1 MMQQLATQ
9 RSQIAAFPETLPESA
24 AKRDPAQ
31 TSESVLPV
39 SPDQPVT
46 AKSAKSAP
54 AKDSFAEVL
63 NRQRGDEQ
71 AAEAKSIAAKESNSA
86 SESEELA
93 ARSSAQQGKQ
103 EASETNSTVRTDSEQ
118 SGASADEPSGEPV
131 GEPVGKTDGESSDKL
146 ASDSESDA
154 NATSGKMASSAE
166 EQIETNERQV
176 SAAQTA
182 QQRIDNIAAAEEDIA
197 DIAMLLGGNATLT
210 ADGEPD
216 YLAMV
221 DAVRALQDKLIPAS
235 EKLAPTKEPL
245 SSEDIISM
253 LPTDMGKPIE
263 GDVLTKLQDWLNSL
277 LPGELPGDIQ
287 ASPLQQMRGA
297 EQVLSDLMALV
308 KQVKAG
314 AASEEAGTENSIST
328 SDSSLLAA
336 VENVTAESADKA
348 AEDAQLSEENLVAL
362 AMALLQ
368 GLPGER
374 QNAKNETNP
383 AAEDGEQA
391 LLPELAAA
399 NVQLAEEPIEVAES
413 TDEALSNQAA
423 LLVSLM
429 RLAQQNTESAKT
441 ETPINADKVPV
452 KVTDLDAL
460 TSMLSESNDKTLQ
473 ELAQVMSDSASKANP
488 ALTDTQL
495 SQMRSQLTS
504 GLEEMRT
511 QLKQGHQPG
520 IDLAALVQQTVQ
532 DVAPQSSQNI
542 VMPVMQDVQQLT
554 QLASMA
560 GMSPGQEQQLS
571 ELVTVARDVLV
582 HETRQQH
589 GDTLKSIQQQTAF
602 DKPVNVQQTQGQQQ
616 IAEKIR
622 WMVNGRQSMAE
633 IRLDPPEMGSM
644 QIRLNVSGDSAS
656 VSFVVQSQQA
666 KEALNEAMPRL
677 RDMFSEQG
685 LDLGESFVSQ
695 QNSGEAG
702 DGEFADQQGGGF
714 GESAEDETKSQ
725 ETHVVRPANGLID
738 DYV

>member
-39 SPDQPVT
+39 SPDQSAA
-46 AKSAKSAP
+46 AKSGRSVP

-71 AAEAKSIAAKESNSA
+71 AAEAKSKAAEESKSA
-86 SESEELA
+86 SENEELA
-93 ARSSAQQGKQ
+93 ARSSAQQSKK
-103 EASETNSTVRTDSEQ
+103 EASDTNSTAKTE
-118 SGASADEPSGEPV
+118 SGEST
-131 GEPVGKTDGESSDKL
+131 GDQASTTDKL
-146 ASDSESDA
+146 AGDSESDA
-154 NATSGKMASSAE
+154 KATSGKMPGGAE
-166 EQIETNERQV
+166 EQLETNERQV

-182 QQRIDNIAAAEEDIA
+182 QERIDNIAAAEEDIA
-197 DIAMLLGGNATLT
+197 DIATLLGGNANPT

-216 YLAMV
+216 YLALV
-221 DAVRALQDKLIPAS
+221 DAVRALQDKLTPAGD
-235 EKLAPTKEPL
+235 KTATPNEPL

-253 LPTDMGKPIE
+253 FPTDMGKPIE

-297 EQVLSDLMALV
+297 EQVLSDLLALV

-314 AASEEAGTENSIST
+314 AASEEAGTENSVST
-328 SDSSLLAA
+328 SDNALLAA
-336 VENVTAESADKA
+336 VENMTAESADKA
-348 AEDAQLSEENLVAL
+348 AEDAQLSEENLLAL

-374 QNAKNETNP
+374 QNAKNDTKP
-383 AAEDGEQA
+383 AAEDGEQE

-429 RLAQQNTESAKT
+429 RQAQQNAETAKT
-441 ETPINADKVPV
+441 ETTVNADKAPV

-460 TSMLSESNDKTLQ
+460 TSILSESNDKTLQ
-473 ELAQVMSDSASKANP
+473 ELALVMTDSASKANP

-495 SQMRSQLTS
+495 SQMRSQLTT
-504 GLEEMRT
+504 GLEEMRA
-511 QLKQGHQPG
+511 QLKQGHQPA

-532 DVAPQSSQNI
+532 DVAPENGQNI
-542 VMPVMQDVQQLT
+542 VLPVMQDVQQLT

-560 GMSPGQEQQLS
+560 GMSQGQEQQLG
-571 ELVTVARDVLV
+571 ELITVARDVLV

-589 GDTLKSIQQQTAF
+589 GDTLKSMQQQSVF

-702 DGEFADQQGGGF
+702 DGEFADQQGGF

>member
-39 SPDQPVT
+39 SSDQPVT
-46 AKSAKSAP
+46 AKSGKSAP
-54 AKDSFAEVL
+54 AKDSFAELL

-71 AAEAKSIAAKESNSA
+71 AAEAKSKAAEESKSA
-86 SESEELA
+86 SENEEIA
-93 ARSSAQQGKQ
+93 ASSSARQSNKETAEANSTAKTESGESTDDQ
-103 EASETNSTVRTDSEQ
+103 ASETT
-118 SGASADEPSGEPV
+118 
-131 GEPVGKTDGESSDKL
+131 DKL
-146 ASDSESDA
+146 ADDSA
-154 NATSGKMASSAE
+154 NNPKATSGKMPSGAE
-166 EQIETNERQV
+166 QQTEADERQV

-182 QQRIDNIAAAEEDIA
+182 QERIDNIAAAEEDIA
-197 DIAMLLGGNATLT
+197 DIAMLLGGNTAHT

-216 YLAMV
+216 YLALV
-221 DAVRALQDKLIPAS
+221 DAVRALQDKLTPAS
-235 EKLAPTKEPL
+235 DKPASINEPL
-245 SSEDIISM
+245 SNEDIISM
-253 LPTDMGKPIE
+253 LPTDMGQPIK

-277 LPGELPGDIQ
+277 LPGELPEDIQ

-297 EQVLSDLMALV
+297 EQVLSDLLALV
-308 KQVKAG
+308 KQVKAS
-314 AASEEAGTENSIST
+314 AESEEAGTGNSKFT
-328 SDSSLLAA
+328 SDPALLSA
-336 VENVTAESADKA
+336 VENMTAESADKV
-348 AEDAQLSEENLVAL
+348 AEEAQLSEENLLAL

-368 GLPGER
+368 GLPNER
-374 QNAKNETNP
+374 QNANNDTKP
-383 AAEDGEQA
+383 AAEEGEQA

-399 NVQLAEEPIEVAES
+399 NVQLAEEPIVVAE
-413 TDEALSNQAA
+413 TADEALINQAA

-429 RLAQQNTESAKT
+429 RQAQQNAEAPKT
-441 ETPINADKVPV
+441 ETITETNVNADKAQA
-452 KVTDLDAL
+452 KLTDLDAL
-460 TSMLSESNDKTLQ
+460 TSILSDSNDKTLQ
-473 ELAQVMSDSASKANP
+473 ELAQVMTDSASKANP

-532 DVAPQSSQNI
+532 DVAPENAQNI
-542 VMPVMQDVQQLT
+542 ALPVMQDVQQLT

-560 GMSPGQEQQLS
+560 GMSQGQEQQLG
-571 ELVTVARDVLV
+571 ELITVARDVLV

-589 GDTLKSIQQQTAF
+589 GDTLKSMQQQSVF

-714 GESAEDETKSQ
+714 GEAADEETKSQ

>member
-39 SPDQPVT
+39 SPDQSVT
-46 AKSAKSAP
+46 AKSGNSAP

-71 AAEAKSIAAKESNSA
+71 AAEAKSKAAEQSKSA
-86 SESEELA
+86 SENEELA
-93 ARSSAQQGKQ
+93 ASSSAQQSKKETS
-103 EASETNSTVRTDSEQ
+103 EANSTAKTE
-118 SGASADEPSGEPV
+118 SGESTGDPV
-131 GEPVGKTDGESSDKL
+131 GDPIGDQASKTTDEL
-146 ASDSESDA
+146 AGDSESDA
-154 NATSGKMASSAE
+154 KATSGKMPGGAE

-197 DIAMLLGGNATLT
+197 DIAMLLGGNATPT

-216 YLAMV
+216 YLALV

-297 EQVLSDLMALV
+297 EQVLSDLLALV

-314 AASEEAGTENSIST
+314 AASEEAGAENSVST
-328 SDSSLLAA
+328 SNPALLAA
-336 VENVTAESADKA
+336 VENMTAESADKA
-348 AEDAQLSEENLVAL
+348 AEDAQLSEENLLAL

-413 TDEALSNQAA
+413 TDEALINQAA

-429 RLAQQNTESAKT
+429 RQAQHNAETAKT
-441 ETPINADKVPV
+441 ETTVNADKAPV
-452 KVTDLDAL
+452 KVTDLDVL

-473 ELAQVMSDSASKANP
+473 ELALVMTDSARKANP

-495 SQMRSQLTS
+495 SQMRSQLTT
-504 GLEEMRT
+504 GLEEMRA
-511 QLKQGHQPG
+511 QLKQGHQPA

-532 DVAPQSSQNI
+532 DVAPENGQNI
-542 VMPVMQDVQQLT
+542 VLPVMQDVQQLT
-554 QLASMA
+554 QLASTA
-560 GMSPGQEQQLS
+560 GMSQRQEQQLG
-571 ELVTVARDVLV
+571 ELITVARDVLV

-589 GDTLKSIQQQTAF
+589 GDTLKSMQQQSVF

-714 GESAEDETKSQ
+714 GESAEDEPKSQ
-725 ETHVVRPANGLID
+725 ETHIVRPANGLID

>member
-31 TSESVLPV
+31 TRESVVPV
-39 SPDQPVT
+39 SPDPSAA
-46 AKSAKSAP
+46 AKSGKSAP
-54 AKDSFAEVL
+54 EKDSFAEVL

-71 AAEAKSIAAKESNSA
+71 TAEAKSKAAKESQSA
-86 SESEELA
+86 SENEALTAS
-93 ARSSAQQGKQ
+93 SSAQQSKK
-103 EASETNSTVRTDSEQ
+103 EASDTNSTAKTESE
-118 SGASADEPSGEPV
+118 PTGEPV
-131 GEPVGKTDGESSDKL
+131 GEASGDSTGKSTGKL
-146 ASDSESDA
+146 ADDSA
-154 NATSGKMASSAE
+154 NNAKETSGKMASGAE
-166 EQIETNERQV
+166 ELIKTNERQV
-176 SAAQTA
+176 SATQTA
-182 QQRIDNIAAAEEDIA
+182 QERIHNIAAAEEDIA
-197 DIAMLLGGNATLT
+197 DIAMLLGGNATRT
-210 ADGEPD
+210 ADGKPD
-216 YLAMV
+216 YLALV
-221 DAVRALQDKLIPAS
+221 DAVRALQDKLTPAGS
-235 EKLAPTKEPL
+235 NPATPNEPL

-253 LPTDMGKPIE
+253 LPTDMGQPIK

-277 LPGELPGDIQ
+277 LPGELPEDIQ

-374 QNAKNETNP
+374 QNANNDTNP
-383 AAEDGEQA
+383 AAEEGEQA
-391 LLPELAAA
+391 LLPELVAA
-399 NVQLAEEPIEVAES
+399 NVQLAEEPIAVAEA
-413 TDEALSNQAA
+413 TDEALINQAA

-429 RLAQQNTESAKT
+429 RQAQHNAETAKT
-441 ETPINADKVPV
+441 ETTVNADKAPV
-452 KVTDLDAL
+452 KLTDLDAL

-473 ELAQVMSDSASKANP
+473 ELAQVMTDSASKANP

-495 SQMRSQLTS
+495 SQMRSQLTT
-504 GLEEMRT
+504 GLEEMRA
-511 QLKQGHQPG
+511 QLKQGHQPA
-520 IDLAALVQQTVQ
+520 IDLAAL
-532 DVAPQSSQNI
+532 
-542 VMPVMQDVQQLT
+542 
-554 QLASMA
+554 
-560 GMSPGQEQQLS
+560 
-571 ELVTVARDVLV
+571 
-582 HETRQQH
+582 
-589 GDTLKSIQQQTAF
+589 
-602 DKPVNVQQTQGQQQ
+602 VQQTQGQQQ

-714 GESAEDETKSQ
+714 GESADEETKSQ

>member
-31 TSESVLPV
+31 TRESVVPV
-39 SPDQPVT
+39 SPDPSAA
-46 AKSAKSAP
+46 AKSGKSAP
-54 AKDSFAEVL
+54 EKDSFAEVL

-71 AAEAKSIAAKESNSA
+71 TAEAKSKAAKESQSA
-86 SESEELA
+86 SENEALTAS
-93 ARSSAQQGKQ
+93 SSAQQSKK
-103 EASETNSTVRTDSEQ
+103 EASDTNSTAKTESE
-118 SGASADEPSGEPV
+118 PTGEPV
-131 GEPVGKTDGESSDKL
+131 GEASGDSTGKSTGKL
-146 ASDSESDA
+146 ADDSA
-154 NATSGKMASSAE
+154 NNAKETSGKMASGAE
-166 EQIETNERQV
+166 ELIKTNERQV
-176 SAAQTA
+176 SATQTA
-182 QQRIDNIAAAEEDIA
+182 QERIHNIAAAEEDIA
-197 DIAMLLGGNATLT
+197 DIAMLLGGNATRT
-210 ADGEPD
+210 ADGKPD
-216 YLAMV
+216 YLALV
-221 DAVRALQDKLIPAS
+221 DAVRALQDKLTPAGS
-235 EKLAPTKEPL
+235 NPATPNEPL

-253 LPTDMGKPIE
+253 LPTDMGQPIK

-277 LPGELPGDIQ
+277 LPGELPEDIQ

-374 QNAKNETNP
+374 QNANNDTNP
-383 AAEDGEQA
+383 AAEEGEQA
-391 LLPELAAA
+391 LLPELVAA
-399 NVQLAEEPIEVAES
+399 NVQLAEEPIAVAEA
-413 TDEALSNQAA
+413 TDEALINQAA

-429 RLAQQNTESAKT
+429 RQAQHNAETAKT
-441 ETPINADKVPV
+441 ETTVNADKAPV
-452 KVTDLDAL
+452 KLTDLDAL

-473 ELAQVMSDSASKANP
+473 ELAQVMTDSASKANP

-495 SQMRSQLTS
+495 SQMRSQLTT
-504 GLEEMRT
+504 GLEEMRA
-511 QLKQGHQPG
+511 QLKQGHQPA

-532 DVAPQSSQNI
+532 DVAPENTQNI
-542 VMPVMQDVQQLT
+542 ALPVMQDVQQLS

-560 GMSPGQEQQLS
+560 GMSQGQEQQLG
-571 ELVTVARDVLV
+571 ELITVARDVLV

-589 GDTLKSIQQQTAF
+589 GDTLKSMQQQSVF

-714 GESAEDETKSQ
+714 GESADEETKSQ

>member
-39 SPDQPVT
+39 STDQSAA
-46 AKSAKSAP
+46 AKSGRSAP

-71 AAEAKSIAAKESNSA
+71 AAEAKSKAAEQSKSA
-86 SESEELA
+86 SENEELT
-93 ARSSAQQGKQ
+93 ARSSAQQSKK
-103 EASETNSTVRTDSEQ
+103 EASDTNST
-118 SGASADEPSGEPV
+118 A
-131 GEPVGKTDGESSDKL
+131 KTENGESTGDQASTTDKL
-146 ASDSESDA
+146 TGDSESDA
-154 NATSGKMASSAE
+154 TATSGKMPGGAE

-182 QQRIDNIAAAEEDIA
+182 QERIDNIAAAEEDIA
-197 DIAMLLGGNATLT
+197 DIAMLLGGNANPT

-216 YLAMV
+216 YLALV
-221 DAVRALQDKLIPAS
+221 DAVRALQDKLTPAGDKS
-235 EKLAPTKEPL
+235 ASINEPL

-277 LPGELPGDIQ
+277 LPGELPGGIQ

-297 EQVLSDLMALV
+297 EQVLSDLLALV

-314 AASEEAGTENSIST
+314 AASEEAGTENSVST
-328 SDSSLLAA
+328 SDSALLAA
-336 VENVTAESADKA
+336 VENMTAESADKA
-348 AEDAQLSEENLVAL
+348 AEDAQLSEENLLAL

-374 QNAKNETNP
+374 QNAKNDTKP
-383 AAEDGEQA
+383 AAEDGEQE

-429 RLAQQNTESAKT
+429 RQAQQNAETAKT
-441 ETPINADKVPV
+441 ETTVNADKAPV

-473 ELAQVMSDSASKANP
+473 ELALVMTDSASKANP

-495 SQMRSQLTS
+495 SQMRSQLTT
-504 GLEEMRT
+504 GLEEMRA
-511 QLKQGHQPG
+511 QLKQGHQPA

-532 DVAPQSSQNI
+532 DVAPENGQNI
-542 VMPVMQDVQQLT
+542 VVPVMQDVQQLT

-560 GMSPGQEQQLS
+560 GMSQGQEQQLG
-571 ELVTVARDVLV
+571 ELITVARDVLV

-589 GDTLKSIQQQTAF
+589 GDTLKSMQQQSVF
-602 DKPVNVQQTQGQQQ
+602 DKPVNVQQNQGQQQ

-702 DGEFADQQGGGF
+702 DGEFADQQGGF
-714 GESAEDETKSQ
+714 GESAEDDTKSQ

>member
-31 TSESVLPV
+31 TRESVVPV
-39 SPDQPVT
+39 SPDPSAA
-46 AKSAKSAP
+46 AKSGKSAP
-54 AKDSFAEVL
+54 EKDSFAEVL

-71 AAEAKSIAAKESNSA
+71 TAEAKSKAAKESQSA
-86 SESEELA
+86 SENEALTAS
-93 ARSSAQQGKQ
+93 SSAQQSKK
-103 EASETNSTVRTDSEQ
+103 EASDTNSTAKTESE
-118 SGASADEPSGEPV
+118 PTGEPV
-131 GEPVGKTDGESSDKL
+131 GEASGDSTGKSTGKL
-146 ASDSESDA
+146 ADDSA
-154 NATSGKMASSAE
+154 NNAKETSGKMASGAE
-166 EQIETNERQV
+166 ELIKTNERQV
-176 SAAQTA
+176 SATQTA
-182 QQRIDNIAAAEEDIA
+182 QERIHNIAAAEEDIA
-197 DIAMLLGGNATLT
+197 DIAMLLGGNATRT
-210 ADGEPD
+210 ADGKPD
-216 YLAMV
+216 YLALV
-221 DAVRALQDKLIPAS
+221 DAVRALQDKLTPAGS
-235 EKLAPTKEPL
+235 NPATPNEPL

-253 LPTDMGKPIE
+253 LPTDMGQPIK

-277 LPGELPGDIQ
+277 LPGELPEDIQ

-374 QNAKNETNP
+374 QNANNDTNP
-383 AAEDGEQA
+383 AAEEGEQA
-391 LLPELAAA
+391 LLPELVAA
-399 NVQLAEEPIEVAES
+399 NVQLAEEPIAVAEA
-413 TDEALSNQAA
+413 TDEALINQAA

-429 RLAQQNTESAKT
+429 RQAQHNAETAKT
-441 ETPINADKVPV
+441 ETTVNADKAPV
-452 KVTDLDAL
+452 KLTDLDAL

-473 ELAQVMSDSASKANP
+473 ELAQVMTDSASKANP

-495 SQMRSQLTS
+495 SQMRSQLTT
-504 GLEEMRT
+504 GLEEMRA
-511 QLKQGHQPG
+511 QLKQGHQPA

-532 DVAPQSSQNI
+532 DVAPENGQNI
-542 VMPVMQDVQQLT
+542 VLPVMQDVQQLT
-554 QLASMA
+554 QLASTA
-560 GMSPGQEQQLS
+560 GMSQRQEQQLG
-571 ELVTVARDVLV
+571 ELITVARDVLV

-589 GDTLKSIQQQTAF
+589 GDTLKSMQQQSVF

-714 GESAEDETKSQ
+714 GESADEETKSQ

>member
-39 SPDQPVT
+39 STDQSAA
-46 AKSAKSAP
+46 AKSGRSAP

-71 AAEAKSIAAKESNSA
+71 AAEAKSKAAEQSKSA
-86 SESEELA
+86 SENEELA
-93 ARSSAQQGKQ
+93 ASSSAQQSKKETS
-103 EASETNSTVRTDSEQ
+103 EANSTAKTEC
-118 SGASADEPSGEPV
+118 GESTGDPV
-131 GEPVGKTDGESSDKL
+131 GDPVGDPIGDQASKTTDEL
-146 ASDSESDA
+146 AGDSESDA
-154 NATSGKMASSAE
+154 KATSGKMPGGAGE
-166 EQIETNERQV
+166 KIETNERQV
-176 SAAQTA
+176 SAAHTA
-182 QQRIDNIAAAEEDIA
+182 QERIDNIAAAEEDIA
-197 DIAMLLGGNATLT
+197 DIAMLLGGNANPT

-216 YLAMV
+216 YLALV
-221 DAVRALQDKLIPAS
+221 DAVRALQDKLTPAGDKS
-235 EKLAPTKEPL
+235 ASINEPL

-277 LPGELPGDIQ
+277 LPGELPEDIQ

-297 EQVLSDLMALV
+297 EQVISDLLALV

-314 AASEEAGTENSIST
+314 AASEEAGTENSVST
-328 SDSSLLAA
+328 SDPALLAA
-336 VENVTAESADKA
+336 VENMTAESADKA
-348 AEDAQLSEENLVAL
+348 AEDAQLSEENLLAL

-383 AAEDGEQA
+383 AAEEGEQE
-391 LLPELAAA
+391 LLPELTAA
-399 NVQLAEEPIEVAES
+399 NVLLAEEPIEVAET

-429 RLAQQNTESAKT
+429 RQAQQNVETAKT
-441 ETPINADKVPV
+441 ETPVSADKAPV

-473 ELAQVMSDSASKANP
+473 ELAQVMTDSASKANP

-495 SQMRSQLTS
+495 SQMRSQLTT
-504 GLEEMRT
+504 GLEEMRA
-511 QLKQGHQPG
+511 QLKQGHQPA

-532 DVAPQSSQNI
+532 DVAPENGQNI
-542 VMPVMQDVQQLT
+542 ALPVMQDVQQLT

-560 GMSPGQEQQLS
+560 GMSQGQEQQLG
-571 ELVTVARDVLV
+571 ELITVARDVLV

-589 GDTLKSIQQQTAF
+589 GDTLKSMQQQSVF

-666 KEALNEAMPRL
+666 KDALNEAMPRL

>member
-1 MMQQLATQ
+1 MAT
-9 RSQIAAFPETLPESA
+9 T
-24 AKRDPAQ
+24 
-31 TSESVLPV
+31 
-39 SPDQPVT
+39 
-46 AKSAKSAP
+46 
-54 AKDSFAEVL
+54 
-63 NRQRGDEQ
+63 
-71 AAEAKSIAAKESNSA
+71 
-86 SESEELA
+86 ESEPT
-93 ARSSAQQGKQ
+93 GKQ
-103 EASETNSTVRTDSEQ
+103 T
-118 SGASADEPSGEPV
+118 GEPSGDPV
-131 GEPVGKTDGESSDKL
+131 GDPVGNPASKSTDKPAG
-146 ASDSESDA
+146 DSESDA
-154 NATSGKMASSAE
+154 IATSGKMASGAE
-166 EQIETNERQV
+166 MQVETNKRQD
-176 SAAQTA
+176 SATHTA
-182 QQRIDNIAAAEEDIA
+182 QERIDNIAAAEENIA
-197 DIAMLLGGNATLT
+197 DIAMLLGGNAAPT

-221 DAVRALQDKLIPAS
+221 DAVLALQDKLTPA
-235 EKLAPTKEPL
+235 KDTPATANEPL

-253 LPTDMGKPIE
+253 LPTDIGQPIE

-277 LPGELPGDIQ
+277 LPSEVPGDIQ

-297 EQVLSDLMALV
+297 EQVLSDLLALV

-314 AASEEAGTENSIST
+314 AESEDAGTNNSLPAA
-328 SDSSLLAA
+328 DPAWLAA
-336 VENVTAESADKA
+336 VENMTAESADKA
-348 AEDAQLSEENLVAL
+348 AEDSQLSEENLLAL

-368 GLPGER
+368 GIPGER
-374 QNAKNETNP
+374 QNTKNDSNITV
-383 AAEDGEQA
+383 EQA
-391 LLPELAAA
+391 EQELLPEIAAA
-399 NVQLAEEPIEVAES
+399 NVQLAEEPVAVAEV
-413 TDEALSNQAA
+413 TDEALINQAT

-429 RLAQQNTESAKT
+429 RQVQQHAETPKAEANTET
-441 ETPINADKVPV
+441 NVNADKALA
-452 KVTDLDAL
+452 KLTDQDAL
-460 TSMLSESNDKTLQ
+460 ISILSESNDKTLQ
-473 ELAQVMSDSASKANP
+473 ELAQVMTDSASKANP

-495 SQMRSQLTS
+495 SQMRSQLTT
-504 GLEEMRT
+504 GLEEMRA

-542 VMPVMQDVQQLT
+542 VLPVMQDVQQLT

-560 GMSPGQEQQLS
+560 GMSQGQEQQLS
-571 ELVTVARDVLV
+571 ELITVARDVLV
-582 HETRQQH
+582 QETRQQH
-589 GDTLKSIQQQTAF
+589 GDTIKSMQQQSVF
-602 DKPVNVQQTQGQQQ
+602 EKPVNVQQSQGQQQ

-714 GESAEDETKSQ
+714 GESAEEETKSQ
-725 ETHVVRPANGLID
+725 ETHVVRPVNGLID

>member
-31 TSESVLPV
+31 TRESVVPV
-39 SPDQPVT
+39 SPDPSAA
-46 AKSAKSAP
+46 AKSGKSAP
-54 AKDSFAEVL
+54 EKDSFAEVL

-71 AAEAKSIAAKESNSA
+71 TAEAKSKAAKESQSA
-86 SESEELA
+86 SENEALTAS
-93 ARSSAQQGKQ
+93 SSAQQSKK
-103 EASETNSTVRTDSEQ
+103 EASDTNSTAKTESE
-118 SGASADEPSGEPV
+118 PTGEPV
-131 GEPVGKTDGESSDKL
+131 GEASGDSTGKSTGKL
-146 ASDSESDA
+146 ADDSA
-154 NATSGKMASSAE
+154 NNAKETSGKMASGAE
-166 EQIETNERQV
+166 ELIKTNERQV
-176 SAAQTA
+176 SATQTA
-182 QQRIDNIAAAEEDIA
+182 QERIHNIAAAEEDIA
-197 DIAMLLGGNATLT
+197 DIAMLLGGNATRT
-210 ADGEPD
+210 ADGKPD
-216 YLAMV
+216 YLALV
-221 DAVRALQDKLIPAS
+221 DAVRALQDKLTPAGS
-235 EKLAPTKEPL
+235 NPATPNEPL

-253 LPTDMGKPIE
+253 LPTDMGQPIK

-374 QNAKNETNP
+374 QNANNDTNP
-383 AAEDGEQA
+383 AAEEGEQA
-391 LLPELAAA
+391 LLPELVAA
-399 NVQLAEEPIEVAES
+399 NVQLAEEPIAVAEA
-413 TDEALSNQAA
+413 TDEALINQAA

-429 RLAQQNTESAKT
+429 RQAQHNAETAKT
-441 ETPINADKVPV
+441 ETTVNADKAPV
-452 KVTDLDAL
+452 KLTDLDAL

-473 ELAQVMSDSASKANP
+473 ELAQVMTDSASKANP

-495 SQMRSQLTS
+495 SQMRSQLTT
-504 GLEEMRT
+504 GLEEMRA
-511 QLKQGHQPG
+511 QLKQGHQPA

-532 DVAPQSSQNI
+532 DVAPENTQNI
-542 VMPVMQDVQQLT
+542 ALPVMQDVQQLS

-560 GMSPGQEQQLS
+560 GMSQGQEQQLG
-571 ELVTVARDVLV
+571 ELITVARDVLV

-589 GDTLKSIQQQTAF
+589 GDTLKSMQQQSVF

-714 GESAEDETKSQ
+714 GESADEETKSQ

>member
-39 SPDQPVT
+39 SPDQSVT
-46 AKSAKSAP
+46 AKSGNSAP

-71 AAEAKSIAAKESNSA
+71 AAEAKSKAAEESKSA
-86 SESEELA
+86 SENEELA
-93 ARSSAQQGKQ
+93 ASSSAQQSKKETS
-103 EASETNSTVRTDSEQ
+103 EANSTAKTE
-118 SGASADEPSGEPV
+118 SGESTGDPV
-131 GEPVGKTDGESSDKL
+131 GYPIGDQASKTTDKL
-146 ASDSESDA
+146 AGDSESDA
-154 NATSGKMASSAE
+154 KATSGKMPGGAE

-182 QQRIDNIAAAEEDIA
+182 QERIDSIAAAEEDIA
-197 DIAMLLGGNATLT
+197 DISMLLGGNANPT
-210 ADGEPD
+210 ADGETD
-216 YLAMV
+216 YLALV
-221 DAVRALQDKLIPAS
+221 DAVRALQDKLTPAGS
-235 EKLAPTKEPL
+235 NPATPNEPL

-253 LPTDMGKPIE
+253 LPTDMGQPIK

-277 LPGELPGDIQ
+277 LPGELPEDIQ

-374 QNAKNETNP
+374 QNANNDTNP
-383 AAEDGEQA
+383 AAEEGEQA
-391 LLPELAAA
+391 LLPELVAA
-399 NVQLAEEPIEVAES
+399 NVQLAEEPIAVAEA
-413 TDEALSNQAA
+413 TDEALINQAA

-429 RLAQQNTESAKT
+429 RQAQHNAETAKT
-441 ETPINADKVPV
+441 ETTVNADKAPV

-473 ELAQVMSDSASKANP
+473 ELAQVMTDSASKANP

-495 SQMRSQLTS
+495 SQMRSQLTT
-504 GLEEMRT
+504 GLEEMRA
-511 QLKQGHQPG
+511 QLKQGHQPA

-532 DVAPQSSQNI
+532 DVAPENTQNI
-542 VMPVMQDVQQLT
+542 ALPVMQDVQQLS

-560 GMSPGQEQQLS
+560 GMSQGQEQQLG
-571 ELVTVARDVLV
+571 ELITVARDVLV
-582 HETRQQH
+582 HEPRQQH
-589 GDTLKSIQQQTAF
+589 GDTLKSMQQQSVF

-714 GESAEDETKSQ
+714 GESADEETKSQ

>member
-39 SPDQPVT
+39 SPDQSAA
-46 AKSAKSAP
+46 AKSGRSAP

-71 AAEAKSIAAKESNSA
+71 AAEAKSKAAEESNSA
-86 SESEELA
+86 SESDELS

-103 EASETNSTVRTDSEQ
+103 EASETNSTVGTDSEQ
-118 SGASADEPSGEPV
+118 SGASADEPS

-146 ASDSESDA
+146 ASDSESDT

-176 SAAQTA
+176 SAAQTT

-197 DIAMLLGGNATLT
+197 DIAMLLGGNATPT

-216 YLAMV
+216 YLALV
-221 DAVRALQDKLIPAS
+221 DAVRALQDKLTPAGD
-235 EKLAPTKEPL
+235 KTATPNEPL

-277 LPGELPGDIQ
+277 LPGELPGDIE
-287 ASPLQQMRGA
+287 ASPQQQMRGA
-297 EQVLSDLMALV
+297 EQVLSDLLALV

-314 AASEEAGTENSIST
+314 AASEEAGTENSVPT
-328 SDSSLLAA
+328 SDPALLAA
-336 VENVTAESADKA
+336 VKNMTAESADKA
-348 AEDAQLSEENLVAL
+348 AEDAQLSEENLLAL

-374 QNAKNETNP
+374 QSAKNETNP
-383 AAEDGEQA
+383 AAEESEPA

-399 NVQLAEEPIEVAES
+399 NVQLAEEPIEVAET

-429 RLAQQNTESAKT
+429 RQAQQNAETAKT
-441 ETPINADKVPV
+441 ETPVNADKASV
-452 KVTDLDAL
+452 KVTDLDVL

-473 ELAQVMSDSASKANP
+473 ELAQVMTDSASKANP

-495 SQMRSQLTS
+495 SQMRSQLTT
-504 GLEEMRT
+504 GLEEMRA
-511 QLKQGHQPG
+511 QLKQGHQPA

-532 DVAPQSSQNI
+532 DVAPENTQNI
-542 VMPVMQDVQQLT
+542 ALPVMQDVRQLT
-554 QLASMA
+554 QLAAMA
-560 GMSPGQEQQLS
+560 GMSQGQEQQLG
-571 ELVTVARDVLV
+571 ELITVARDVLV

-589 GDTLKSIQQQTAF
+589 GDTLKSMQQQSVF
-602 DKPVNVQQTQGQQQ
+602 DKPVNMQQTQGQQQ

>member
-39 SPDQPVT
+39 SSDQPVA
-46 AKSAKSAP
+46 AKSGKSAP
-54 AKDSFAEVL
+54 AKDSFAELL

-71 AAEAKSIAAKESNSA
+71 AAEAKSKAAEESKSA
-86 SESEELA
+86 SENEEIA
-93 ARSSAQQGKQ
+93 ASSSARQSNKETAEANSTAKTESGESTDDQ
-103 EASETNSTVRTDSEQ
+103 ASETT
-118 SGASADEPSGEPV
+118 
-131 GEPVGKTDGESSDKL
+131 DKL
-146 ASDSESDA
+146 ADA
-154 NATSGKMASSAE
+154 SANNPKATSGKMASSAE

-176 SAAQTA
+176 SAAQTT
-182 QQRIDNIAAAEEDIA
+182 QERIDNIAAAEEDIA
-197 DIAMLLGGNATLT
+197 DIAMLLGGNATHT

-216 YLAMV
+216 YLALV
-221 DAVRALQDKLIPAS
+221 DAVRALQDKLTPATDKPAS
-235 EKLAPTKEPL
+235 INEPL
-245 SSEDIISM
+245 SNEDIISM
-253 LPTDMGKPIE
+253 LPTDMGQPIK

-277 LPGELPGDIQ
+277 LPGELPEDIQ

-297 EQVLSDLMALV
+297 EQVLSDLLALV
-308 KQVKAG
+308 KQVKAS
-314 AASEEAGTENSIST
+314 AESEEAGTGNSKFT
-328 SDSSLLAA
+328 SDPALLVA
-336 VENVTAESADKA
+336 VENMTAESADKV
-348 AEDAQLSEENLVAL
+348 AEEAQLSEENLLAL

-368 GLPGER
+368 GLPNER
-374 QNAKNETNP
+374 QNANNDTKP
-383 AAEDGEQA
+383 AAEEGEQA
-391 LLPELAAA
+391 LLPEIAAA
-399 NVQLAEEPIEVAES
+399 NVQLAEEPIAVAET
-413 TDEALSNQAA
+413 TDEALINQAA

-429 RLAQQNTESAKT
+429 RQAQHNADAPKT
-441 ETPINADKVPV
+441 ETTVNTDKAPV
-452 KVTDLDAL
+452 KLTDLDAL

-473 ELAQVMSDSASKANP
+473 ELAQVMTDSASKANP

-532 DVAPQSSQNI
+532 DVAPENGQNI
-542 VMPVMQDVQQLT
+542 ALPVMQDVQQLT

-560 GMSPGQEQQLS
+560 GMSQGQEQQLG
-571 ELVTVARDVLV
+571 ELITVARDVLV

-589 GDTLKSIQQQTAF
+589 GDALKSMQQQSVF

-702 DGEFADQQGGGF
+702 DGEFADRQGGGF
-714 GESAEDETKSQ
+714 GESAEDEAKSQ

>member
-39 SPDQPVT
+39 SPDQSGAT
-46 AKSAKSAP
+46 TSGKSAP
-54 AKDSFAEVL
+54 VKDSFAEVL
-63 NRQRGDEQ
+63 NRQRGDEH
-71 AAEAKSIAAKESNSA
+71 AAEAKSKAAEESKSA
-86 SESEELA
+86 SENEELT
-93 ARSSAQQGKQ
+93 ARSSAQQSKK
-103 EASETNSTVRTDSEQ
+103 EASDTNS
-118 SGASADEPSGEPV
+118 SATTESGESTGDPI
-131 GEPVGKTDGESSDKL
+131 GDQASNTTDKL
-146 ASDSESDA
+146 AGDSESDA
-154 NATSGKMASSAE
+154 QATSGKMASGAE
-166 EQIETNERQV
+166 EQIEKNERQV

-182 QQRIDNIAAAEEDIA
+182 RERIDNIAAAEEDIA
-197 DIAMLLGGNATLT
+197 DIAMLLGGNANPT

-216 YLAMV
+216 YLALV
-221 DAVRALQDKLIPAS
+221 DAVRALQDKLTPTGD
-235 EKLAPTKEPL
+235 KTAPPNEPL

-297 EQVLSDLMALV
+297 EQVLSDLLALV

-314 AASEEAGTENSIST
+314 AANEEAGTEKSIST
-328 SDSSLLAA
+328 SDAALLTA
-336 VENVTAESADKA
+336 VENMTAESADKA
-348 AEDAQLSEENLVAL
+348 GEDAQLSEENLLAL

-374 QNAKNETNP
+374 QNAKNDTNP
-383 AAEDGEQA
+383 AVEEGEQE

-399 NVQLAEEPIEVAES
+399 NVQLAEEPIAVAEA
-413 TDEALSNQAA
+413 TDEALINQAA

-429 RLAQQNTESAKT
+429 RQAQQNAESPKT
-441 ETPINADKVPV
+441 ETTVNAEKGPV

-473 ELAQVMSDSASKANP
+473 ELAQVMTDSASKANP

-495 SQMRSQLTS
+495 SQMRSQLTT
-504 GLEEMRT
+504 GLEEMRA

-520 IDLAALVQQTVQ
+520 IDLAALVQQSVQ
-532 DVAPQSSQNI
+532 DVAPENTQNI
-542 VMPVMQDVQQLT
+542 VLPVMQDVQQLT
-554 QLASMA
+554 QLAAMA
-560 GMSPGQEQQLS
+560 GMSQGQEQQLG
-571 ELVTVARDVLV
+571 ELITVARDVLV

-589 GDTLKSIQQQTAF
+589 GDTLKSMQQQSVF

-702 DGEFADQQGGGF
+702 DGEYAEQQGGGF
-714 GESAEDETKSQ
+714 GESPEDETKSQ